1 MLLGHCTNYIMCDN
15 CQMYLIVKVSG
26 ITEDITHGDPSVLA
40 AGPAS
45 VDSAFGVCACCGQ
58 HDYLWH
64 SVHAK
69 NSVAGA
75 RPPASSLP
83 SVLVHQCNCLWTLEL
98 PLTPKHLSV
107 RFRRF
112 VAMLS
117 VKDQCPETASKVRL
131 FGHPGT
137 LLK

>member
-15 CQMYLIVKVSG
+15 GPMCLILKVSG
-26 ITEDITHGDPSVLA
+26 IAEDITHGDPSVLA

-69 NSVAGA
+69 TSVAGA

-83 SVLVHQCNCLWTLEL
+83 GVMVHLLQ
-98 PLTPKHLSV
+98 LSV
-107 RFRRF
+107 
-112 VAMLS
+112 
-117 VKDQCPETASKVRL
+117 DT
-131 FGHPGT
+131 
-137 LLK
+137 

>member
-1 MLLGHCTNYIMCDN
+1 MLAGHCTKYIMCDN

-26 ITEDITHGDPSVLA
+26 IAEDITHGDPSVLA

-45 VDSAFGVCACCGQ
+45 VDSAFGVCARCGQ

-83 SVLVHQCNCLWTLEL
+83 IVLVHHLQ
-98 PLTPKHLSV
+98 LSV
-107 RFRRF
+107 N
-112 VAMLS
+112 
-117 VKDQCPETASKVRL
+117 T
-131 FGHPGT
+131 
-137 LLK
+137 